1 MQKLNLKPVARKPS
15 LPDEVADALRQ
26 RLASGEFK
34 QGDRLPTGSELAAM
48 FNVSLAVI
56 REAISRLRHDGLIDT
71 VQGAGAFV
79 SGLEKPRSFRL
90 DEDIGDSKSLRRVFE
105 LRQVFEEGAARLA
118 ALRATDEQV
127 QQLREA
133 LDAMGAAVEQGTD
146 GFAAD
151 KKFHELITEMT
162 GNELFRGF
170 FVFLSGKISTSI
182 VAARVNSAITG
193 VSQEAHD
200 EHRAICEAI
209 AAHDAEAAQIAMSNH
224 LRNASRRL
232 ELDAAE
238 GTEVRDAG

>member
-34 QGDRLPTGSELAAM
+34 PGDRLPTGSELASM

-56 REAISRLRHDGLIDT
+56 REAMSRLRHDGIIDT

-79 SGLEKPRSFRL
+79 TGTDKPRSFRL
-90 DEDIGDSKSLRRVFE
+90 EEDTGDGNVLRRVFE

-118 ALRATDEQV
+118 ALRATDEHV
-127 QQLREA
+127 QQLHSA
-133 LDAMGAAVEQGTD
+133 LEEMGAAVEQGTD

-162 GNELFRGF
+162 GNDLFRDF
-170 FVFLSGKISTSI
+170 FAFLSGKISTSI
-182 VAARVNSAITG
+182 AAARSNSAMAG

-200 EHRAICEAI
+200 EHRAIYQAI
-209 AAHDAEAAQIAMSNH
+209 ARHDPDAARAAMSDH
-224 LRNASRRL
+224 LRSASRRL
-232 ELDAAE
+232 
-238 GTEVRDAG
+238 GFDAGPD